1 MASLREL
8 CTKMVEKV
16 SGIHKSC
23 KGKGSRAALASDI

>member
-16 SGIHKSC
+16 SGS